1 MKNSLSCNCAAR
13 LGTIAE
19 RPAISCAEI
28 MDSNKGKVVSGEY
41 WLSPK
46 GPRSSNKFPVRL

>member
-28 MDSNKGKVVSGEY
+28 MASNKGKVVSGEY
-41 WLSPK
+41 WLSPE